1 MTIARHRGTVWAVRE
16 ALRAAGYADAEL
28 QEGLPVLR
36 HDGSQLHNGVD
47 DYTAGNRWALFKVI
61 ADIGEDKGVGGAE
74 LQRLLRLIER
84 SKNVRSVLREVA
96 YRATV
101 ADDLDTQDTHDVNVT
116 HVVDE
121 VRPAGP
127 RHDGT
132 LTHSNATK
140 LPRQASAH
148 DGSYRHTGELRH
160 DGLLPY
166 FEWNITGTRYDNR
179 WDLFDFALTLTLAD
193 THAVRPLHNR
203 RAAHDGSLTHGGIQ
217 PPAMDQAGLTVTL
230 RRRYNARL
238 LHNGAQTHSGDAP
251 INYAM

>member
-36 HDGSQLHNGVD
+36 HDGTQLHNGVD
-47 DYTAGNRWALFKVI
+47 DYVAGSRWALFKVI

-101 ADDLDTQDTHDVNVT
+101 ADDLDTADTHDVNVA

-121 VRPAGP
+121 VRPAGH

-132 LTHSNATK
+132 LTHSNANK
-140 LPRQASAH
+140 LPREASRH
-148 DGSYRHTGELRH
+148 DGSYRHTGELLH
-160 DGLLPY
+160 TGLQPY
-166 FEWNITGTRYDNR
+166 FEWEVTGARYDSR
-179 WDLFDFALTLTLAD
+179 WDLFDFALTLGLSD
-193 THAVRPLHNR
+193 TQAVRPLHNR
-203 RAAHDGSLTHGGIQ
+203 RAAHDGALTHGAEQ
-217 PPAMDQAGLTVTL
+217 PAAMDQAGLIVTL
-230 RRRYNARL
+230 RRKYNARL